1 MQLENNE
8 DDFIEQLKRIKVK
21 APDWFDKPIHQ
32 QIAIQVARTVRKT
45 PEITSMMVFTYDK
58 NRVPQVQKFP
68 VEII

>member
-8 DDFIEQLKRIKVK
+8 DDFIEQLKRIKFK
-21 APDWFDKPIHQ
+21 SPDWFDKPIHQ

-45 PEITSMMVFTYDK
+45 PEMKIMIVYTFDK